1 MDELEFNA
9 IGKALTSALA
19 EAKKATEKMGPRY
32 LFFAVVNE
40 QGICVDVQGV
50 TKDGTWAW
58 HEAAAAMFSA
68 QYAALEKLVAAAKS
82 ADTN

>member
-9 IGKALTSALA
+9 IGKALASALA
-19 EAKKATEKMGPRY
+19 EAKEATEKMGPRY

-50 TKDGTWAW
+50 YGTWPW

-68 QYAALEKLVAAAKS
+68 QYAALEKLVAAAKP
-82 ADTN
+82 ADMN